1 MSRASAIAAFISRS
15 TAVLSFER
23 TASRPKAKC
32 PRMAS
37 SFEIASACARA
48 LSAPPPIMAGAIE

>member
-1 MSRASAIAAFISRS
+1 VSGASAFAAFISRS
-15 TAVLSFER
+15 TAVVSFDR

-37 SFEIASACARA
+37 SREIASACARA
-48 LSAPPPIMAGAIE
+48 LSAHPPIIAGAME